1 MYSLLLSLHFFLFAL
16 CAFLRNEELRR
27 AHQMS
32 IYICIEY
39 NVQCK
44 TNIKQIKQI
53 KQMAAHR
60 GVEAWN
66 KQSLLYE
73 STAAKAARLRD
84 WAQQSHPMGFLLIC
98 LNEA

>member
-27 AHQMS
+27 AHQMT

-44 TNIKQIKQI
+44 TNI

-84 WAQQSHPMGFLLIC
+84 WVQQSHPMGFLLIC